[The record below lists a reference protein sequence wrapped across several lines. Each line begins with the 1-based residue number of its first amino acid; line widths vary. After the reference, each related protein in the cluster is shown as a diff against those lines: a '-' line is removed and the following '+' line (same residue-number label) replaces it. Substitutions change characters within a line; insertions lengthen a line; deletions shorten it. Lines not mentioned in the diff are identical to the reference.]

1 MNITNFTTSWSD
13 GLAFLALIHRFRPD
27 LFDYEIVSRK
37 PANSRLDYAFRVA
50 NKTLGIARLLD
61 PEGIRVLYPWICS
74 ISLHCLQGG
83 IFSLELL
90 LLMLSCAFYCRR

>member
-61 PEGIRVLYPWICS
+61 PEGTV
-74 ISLHCLQGG
+74 SLDLFH
-83 IFSLELL
+83 FT
-90 LLMLSCAFYCRR
+90 